1 MGYRSDVVVAFYKRK
16 GIQSD
21 TVSAPVLKLWFD
33 ENYPI
38 EKAKTEWDAKIEV
51 GNNWIM
57 VRYHDVKWY
66 SGYEHIHEV
75 EAALERFTNT
85 FDTTSEESPAAYEM
99 LRIGEELNDIEH
111 DHSDWP
117 DWRLNA
123 RREIEFD

>member
-1 MGYRSDVVVAFYKRK
+1 MGYRSDVTVVFYTR
-16 GIQSD
+16 QSSD
-21 TVSAPVLKLWFD
+21 PLPLPALKLWFD

-38 EKAKTEWDAKIEV
+38 KEATTEWDAKIEV
-51 GNNWIM
+51 GKDWVM
-57 VRYHDVKWY
+57 VRYTSVKWY

-85 FDTTSEESPAAYEM
+85 FESDSASAPAAYEM

-111 DHSDWP
+111 DHSSWC

>member
-1 MGYRSDVVVAFYKRK
+1 MGYRSDVTVVFYTRRS
-16 GIQSD
+16 SD
-21 TVSAPVLKLWFD
+21 PLPLPALKLWFD

-38 EKAKTEWDAKIEV
+38 KEATTEWDAKIEV
-51 GNNWIM
+51 GKDWVM

-75 EAALERFTNT
+75 EEALERFTNT
-85 FDTTSEESPAAYEM
+85 FDTTSEKTPAAYEM

-111 DHSDWP
+111 DHSDWCE
-117 DWRLNA
+117 WRLNA

>member
-1 MGYRSDVVVAFYKRK
+1 MGYRSDVTVVFYTRRS
-16 GIQSD
+16 SD
-21 TVSAPVLKLWFD
+21 PLPLPALKLWFD

-38 EKAKTEWDAKIEV
+38 KEATTEWDAKIEV
-51 GNNWIM
+51 GKDWVM

-66 SGYEHIHEV
+66 SGYSHVGEV
-75 EAALERFTNT
+75 EEALERFTNT
-85 FDTTSEESPAAYEM
+85 FESDSASAPAAYEM

-111 DHSDWP
+111 DHSSWC